1 MAAARRKTAKKAAKT
16 TAKKPAK
23 KTVKKPAK
31 KTAKKPAKKPAKT
44 NGTSVRVRMYRQ
56 GLGDCFLLTFNRAN
70 NPFHLLIDC
79 GTLGAT
85 TTGNTMKAVA
95 EDIVAATGGHLH
107 LLVAT
112 HEHKDHVSGFNS
124 QRALFDSL
132 AVDQVWAAW
141 TEDPEDDL
149 AKSVAKYKGDLGAAV
164 AMAANAFA
172 RGQSSSLSVS
182 SAAKHS
188 HETVAGLLD
197 FVGEPGSDGVFS
209 AEFAKTVHAAMEYV
223 RTRAGTN
230 VDYLDPG
237 DLREPI
243 PGVRVYVLGPPRDL
257 AKLKN
262 EGEHGSPDLY
272 SVTAAYAAS
281 LSSAA
286 TFALSDASL
295 ADYHSALGPG
305 ERSAFEGRLPF
316 DPRFNVDASDE
327 QEITPRF
334 PDYFD
339 PANDWRRIDHDW
351 LNGASDLAL
360 QLDSYTNNT
369 SLALAIEIVETG
381 QVLLFP
387 ADAQQGNWLSWHEP
401 AWHVRDDEGT
411 TNTIKATH
419 LLARTVFYK
428 AGHHASH
435 NATGNPRGFELIEQD
450 ELVVFIPVDRQVA
463 MAKTPPWV
471 MPAATL
477 YTRLVEKAKGR
488 VVRSDTLWPEDEHRP
503 ASMSKAEWAQARKDP
518 RIDASNPLF
527 VDFVL

>member
-1 MAAARRKTAKKAAKT
+1 MAAAKQKT
-16 TAKKPAK
+16 
-23 KTVKKPAK
+23 AK
-31 KTAKKPAKKPAKT
+31 KTAKKAVKKKK
-44 NGTSVRVRMYRQ
+44 GTSVRVRMYRQ
-56 GLGDCFLLTFNRAN
+56 GLGDCFLLTFNGDSS
-70 NPFHLLIDC
+70 PFHLLIDC

-95 EDIVAATGGHLH
+95 EDIVAATEGHLH

-132 AVDQVWAAW
+132 TVDQVWAAW

-149 AKSVAKYKGDLGAAV
+149 AKSVAKFKGDLGAAV
-164 AMAANAFA
+164 ALAANAFA
-172 RGQSSSLSVS
+172 QGQSSSVTVSV
-182 SAAKHS
+182 AAQHS
-188 HETVAGLLD
+188 HATVAGLLD
-197 FVGEPGSDGVFS
+197 FVGEAGDDGVFS

-230 VDYLDPG
+230 VEYLDPG
-237 DLREPI
+237 DLREPT
-243 PGVRVYVLGPPRDL
+243 PGVRFYVLGPPRDL

-272 SVTAAYAAS
+272 SVTGAYASS
-281 LSSAA
+281 LASAA

-316 DPRFNVDASDE
+316 DPRFNIDASVEAD
-327 QEITPRF
+327 IATRF
-334 PDYFD
+334 PEYFED
-339 PANDWRRIDHDW
+339 ANDWRRIDHDW

-369 SLALAIEIVETG
+369 SLALAIEIVATG

-401 AWHVRDDEGT
+401 AWHVKDDEGT
-411 TNTIKATH
+411 TNTVKANN

-435 NATGNPRGFELIEQD
+435 NATGNPKGFELIEQD
-450 ELVVFIPVDRQVA
+450 ELVVFIPVDNQVA

-471 MPAATL
+471 MPATAL

-503 ASMSKAEWAQARKDP
+503 ASMSEAEWAQARQDP

-527 VDFVL
+527 VDFTLQG